1 MKRKILSMIIF
12 VTLIFSISSF
22 VVFANDEVFSVYLNN
37 EKLEFDVPPE
47 IVNNRV
53 MVPMR
58 AVFEKLGA
66 TVTWETD
73 TNTAYAV
80 DYNKMQGVAI
90 TVGKEQMI
98 DINMNIIPLDV
109 PAITKNGRTLVPLR
123 AISEAFGCNVE
134 WLRTENTVN
143 IYCEGFIDYSNESEQ
158 ITVQVSTVDELL
170 NNIGSNKR
178 IVLISEYYNL
188 SDAEKVENPYIQQQQ
203 DWNDSYLD
211 GYIISDVINMTI
223 EGNAQIATDDIWAD
237 VLSFKNCGKITLKGL
252 TVGHTE
258 SFEEYRCEGAVTRF
272 YNCDNIN
279 VDSCNLYGC
288 GAFGIYA
295 DYVSDL
301 NVTNS
306 KIYDCS
312 YTGIWLTNKSE
323 AKVSNTEFFDS
334 VHTSGFLRIDNST
347 IDCLKCNVYNIT
359 CDGFGAFI
367 DTFDYGSK
375 SSLISFTDCN
385 FKNNKFDTI
394 TNDDGDKKIIFN
406 GCTFQDNIGNM
417 EHASV
422 EYVNG

>member
-123 AISEAFGCNVE
+123 AISEAFGCNVD

-188 SDAEKVENPYIQQQQ
+188 SDAERP
-203 DWNDSYLD
+203 L
-211 GYIISDVINMTI
+211 
-223 EGNAQIATDDIWAD
+223 
-237 VLSFKNCGKITLKGL
+237 
-252 TVGHTE
+252 
-258 SFEEYRCEGAVTRF
+258 F
-272 YNCDNIN
+272 Y
-279 VDSCNLYGC
+279 
-288 GAFGIYA
+288 
-295 DYVSDL
+295 
-301 NVTNS
+301 
-306 KIYDCS
+306 
-312 YTGIWLTNKSE
+312 
-323 AKVSNTEFFDS
+323 
-334 VHTSGFLRIDNST
+334 
-347 IDCLKCNVYNIT
+347 
-359 CDGFGAFI
+359 
-367 DTFDYGSK
+367 
-375 SSLISFTDCN
+375 
-385 FKNNKFDTI
+385 
-394 TNDDGDKKIIFN
+394 
-406 GCTFQDNIGNM
+406 
-417 EHASV
+417 
-422 EYVNG
+422 